1 MVATKKKEQQQR
13 LVLFLL
19 GMITVLLVTSCNK
32 TSIRPEPEPVAAP
45 ATTNATAIDLR
56 VSQSQVTLLQDNAN
70 LSILNLSWEPTGAA
84 AAPGTLY
91 SIEYS
96 LVEFD
101 FKESVIIDSTYDKS
115 LNVTAEHLNQ
125 HMSELIEAGNADMIK
140 LRVRA
145 ESPATKAP
153 VYSNAIALKVT
164 TYHRFYDYSYPQVI
178 HLPGNYENW
187 KVATAPH
194 IVSTANNGTY
204 EGYVNFAN
212 PTPQFLMVKAED
224 WDPLKTYY
232 YIGANKVGF
241 GGSLFTLKDG
251 PGVYRIKLNS
261 ETNTWEYTKISNWE
275 IFGSALPDSASVP
288 HVMKFNQSTLSWTI
302 TLPLKK
308 GKFRIRANDGNAIS
322 FGHIHNK
329 GYVQPDSKGDDF
341 EIDTDGFYTVTLNLQ
356 AAGNYACSVIRRDPS
371 HDPS

>member
-1 MVATKKKEQQQR
+1 MAGTHKKEQQAGM
-13 LVLFLL
+13 LL
-19 GMITVLLVTSCNK
+19 LQLMVMALAVTSCNK
-32 TSIRPEPEPVAAP
+32 TTIRPEPEPLAP
-45 ATTNATAIDLR
+45 SAVTSSTAIEFR
-56 VSQSQVTLLQDNAN
+56 VSQSQVTLLQDNGK
-70 LSILNLSWEPTGAA
+70 LSILNLSWEPTGSA

-101 FKESVIIDSTYDKS
+101 FKASVIIDSTFEKS
-115 LNVTAEHLNQ
+115 LNITVEHLNQ
-125 HMSELIEAGNADMIK
+125 HMTELIEAGNADMIK

-145 ESPATKAP
+145 ESPAAKIP
-153 VYSNAIALKVT
+153 VYSNPVALKVT
-164 TYHRFYDYSYPQVI
+164 TYHRFYDYSYPQII

-204 EGYVNFAN
+204 EGYVNFVN
-212 PTPQFLMVKAED
+212 PTPQFLMVKAEE

-251 PGVYRIKLNS
+251 AGVYRIKLNS
-261 ETNTWEYTKISNWE
+261 DTNTWEYTKISNWE

-288 HVMKFNQSTLSWTI
+288 HVMKFNEATLSWTI

-308 GKFRIRANDGNAIS
+308 GKFRIRANDGNIIS

-329 GYVQPDSKGDDF
+329 GYIQPDDKGDDF
-341 EIDTDGFYTVTLNLQ
+341 EIDSDGFYTVTLNLQ